1 MAMLSGSRTGRL
13 RARTVTKGRWS
24 SVVLVGVLLFFSV
37 FTAFPAPWNSAV
49 AKVGLTA
56 LSFPSKD
63 FTLGLDLKGGVHLL
77 YEADM
82 SNIADAERVSAL
94 EGVRDVIERRA
105 NALGV
110 AESRV
115 ETTIESGHY
124 RVIVELPGIQD
135 ASAAMALIGE
145 TPVLE
150 FKTPT
155 AKIET
160 EPTVEQKQQI
170 NADQETQRAAALA
183 VLDRALAGE
192 DFAALATEFSI
203 DASTKDTGGALG
215 FLSADN
221 EIYGE
226 LVSNFGRRQ
235 KTGVVDGLYE
245 SGSTM
250 HIMRYLGVQTE
261 SELSAS
267 HILICFAGATSCT
280 ESRTKDEARALV
292 DSIKAQA
299 TADNFAELAR
309 TNSSDPGS
317 KDAGGDLG
325 LVRKGMM
332 VQGFEDALFV
342 LADGAISDVV
352 ETEYGYHL
360 IYRASSTQY
369 QAYDLAHIEMPWT
382 TASDVVQSDP
392 WENTALSGKDVT
404 RAEVA
409 FDPQTVAPYILLSFS
424 SEGGDL
430 FAALTEANVGQVI
443 GIFLDGE
450 AITTPV
456 VQGAIYGG
464 QAQIT
469 GSFSVNEAKL
479 LAQRLTAGALPV
491 PISPVSQQTIGP
503 TLGQAS
509 LDASVQAALIGFLLI
524 SLFMVLYY
532 RLPGAL
538 AVVALTVYA
547 FVNLALYKLF
557 GVTITLSGIA
567 GFVLS
572 LGIAV
577 DANVLIFERL
587 KEELRAGRDLPSAI
601 KEAASRAWPS
611 IRDGNAT
618 TLIATMI
625 LFTMGTSFI
634 KGFALTLTVGILVS
648 IFCSMV
654 ITVALLAW
662 AARAKKLRTRSFYL
676 GL

>member
-1 MAMLSGSRTGRL
+1 MR
-13 RARTVTKGRWS
+13 KGRWS
-24 SVVLVGVLLFFSV
+24 SVVLVAVLLFFTT
-37 FTAFPAPWNSAV
+37 FYAFPAPWNTAV
-49 AKVGLTA
+49 AKVGLDA
-56 LSFPSKD
+56 LSFPSNG

-82 SNIADAERVSAL
+82 SDIAELERPSAL

-115 ETTIESGHY
+115 STTIDGGHY
-124 RVIVELPGIQD
+124 RVIVELPGLQD

-155 AKIET
+155 AEIQT

-170 NADQETQRAAALA
+170 DAEQETQRAAALD
-183 VLDRALAGE
+183 VLDRALDGE
-192 DFAALATEFSI
+192 DFAALAKEFSI
-203 DASTKDTGGALG
+203 DATTKDAGGMLG
-215 FLSADN
+215 YISADH
-221 EIYGE
+221 EVYGE
-226 LVSNFGRRQ
+226 LIKGFTRRQ
-235 KTGVVDGLYE
+235 TPDVIDGLYE

-250 HIMRYLGVQTE
+250 HIMNYTAKRTE
-261 SELSAS
+261 SEVTTS
-267 HILICFAGATSCT
+267 HILICYAGATSCT
-280 ESRTKDEARALV
+280 ESRSKEEARALIN
-292 DSIKAQA
+292 DLKSQA
-299 TADNFAELAR
+299 TKTNFADLAIA
-309 TNSSDPGS
+309 NSDDVGS
-317 KDAGGDLG
+317 GSLGGDLG
-325 LVRKGMM
+325 AVRKGMM
-332 VQGFEDALFV
+332 VQSFEDALF
-342 LADGAISDVV
+342 ATKDGVISDVV
-352 ETEYGYHL
+352 ETEFGYHI
-360 IYRASSTQY
+360 IYRVSSVDYATY
-369 QAYDLAHIEMPWT
+369 ELAHIEMPWT
-382 TASDVVQSDP
+382 TASDVVQADP

-404 RAEVA
+404 HASVA
-409 FDPQTVAPYILLSFS
+409 FDPQTGAPYVLLQFS

-430 FAALTEANVGQVI
+430 FADLTAANVGQVI

-450 AITTPV
+450 PITTPV

-464 QAQIT
+464 TAQIS
-469 GSFSVNEAKL
+469 GNFNVLEAKL
-479 LAQRLTAGALPV
+479 LAQRLNAGALPV
-491 PISPVSQQTIGP
+491 PITPVSQQTVGP

-509 LDASVQAALIGFLLI
+509 LDASVNAALIGFLLI
-524 SLFMVLYY
+524 SLFMILYY

-538 AVVALTVYA
+538 AVVALATYA
-547 FVNLALYKLF
+547 TINLALYKIF

-587 KEELRAGRDLPSAI
+587 KEELRNGRDLPSAI
-601 KEAASRAWPS
+601 AESASRAWPS

-618 TLIATMI
+618 TLIATVI

-634 KGFALTLTVGILVS
+634 KGFALTLTIGILVS
-648 IFCSMV
+648 MFCSMV

-662 AARAKKLRTRSFYL
+662 AARAKKLRNRWFYL